1 MEAERETGDTVERDL
16 EATVDDAIAACAGD
30 LRATVRALVVANN
43 FLFDEMCRFRSLCS
57 TGFSRG
63 KLTLRD
69 LP

>member
-1 MEAERETGDTVERDL
+1 MEAERETDAVERDL
-16 EATVDDAIAACAGD
+16 EAAVEEAIAACAGD
-30 LRATVRALVVANN
+30 LRAAVRALLVAND
-43 FLFDEMCRFRSLCS
+43 FLFDEMCRFKSQCS

>member
-1 MEAERETGDTVERDL
+1 MEAERATDAIERDL
-16 EATVDDAIAACAGD
+16 EAAVEEAIAACAGD
-30 LRATVRALVVANN
+30 LRATVRALLVANG

-63 KLTLRD
+63 ELTLRD